1 VAERTPVTVFFYRHR
16 LYASFVSSNNNSDNK
31 SEIKSVV
38 TLITLGTVAWV
49 IAGLYFAITGA
60 DSKLIWTCVAGT
72 ALGAWGIRYS
82 KRRAARS
89 CI

>member
-1 VAERTPVTVFFYRHR
+1 M
-16 LYASFVSSNNNSDNK
+16 SSVNDSEKK
-31 SEIKSVV
+31 SEINSVV
-38 TLITLGTVAWV
+38 TIITLGTVAWV

-60 DSKLIWTCVAGT
+60 ESKLIWTCVAGT

-89 CI
+89 GI

>member
-1 VAERTPVTVFFYRHR
+1 M
-16 LYASFVSSNNNSDNK
+16 SSNEKSENK

-38 TLITLGTVAWV
+38 TLITLGAIAWV

-60 DSKLIWTCVAGT
+60 ESKLIWTCVAGT

-82 KRRAARS
+82 KRRAARNG
-89 CI
+89 I

>member
-1 VAERTPVTVFFYRHR
+1 MD
-16 LYASFVSSNNNSDNK
+16 LNNI

-38 TLITLGTVAWV
+38 TLISFGTAAWV
-49 IAGLYFAITGA
+49 IAGIVFVITGA
-60 DSKLIWTCVAGT
+60 EAKVIWTCVAGA

-89 CI
+89 GI

>member
-1 VAERTPVTVFFYRHR
+1 VAKGTPVAIYFYRHR
-16 LYASFVSSNNNSDNK
+16 LYASSMSSVDDSEKK
-31 SEIKSVV
+31 SEINSVV
-38 TLITLGTVAWV
+38 TLITLGTVTWV

-60 DSKLIWTCVAGT
+60 ESKLIWTCVAGT

-89 CI
+89 GI

>member
-1 VAERTPVTVFFYRHR
+1 
-16 LYASFVSSNNNSDNK
+16 VSSNNNSDNK

-38 TLITLGTVAWV
+38 TLITLGTAAWV
-49 IAGLYFAITGA
+49 IAGVYFVITSA
-60 DSKLIWTCVAGT
+60 DSKLVWTCVAGA

-89 CI
+89 GI

>member
-1 VAERTPVTVFFYRHR
+1 M
-16 LYASFVSSNNNSDNK
+16 SSVDDSEKK
-31 SEIKSVV
+31 SEINSVV

-49 IAGLYFAITGA
+49 ISGLYFAITGA
-60 DSKLIWTCVAGT
+60 ESKLIWTCVAGT

-89 CI
+89 GI

>member
-1 VAERTPVTVFFYRHR
+1 M
-16 LYASFVSSNNNSDNK
+16 SSVNDSENK

-38 TLITLGTVAWV
+38 TLITFGTVAWV
-49 IAGLYFAITGA
+49 IAGAFLLITGA
-60 DSKLIWTCVAGT
+60 ESKVIWTCVAGA

-89 CI
+89 GIWITFY

>member
-1 VAERTPVTVFFYRHR
+1 M
-16 LYASFVSSNNNSDNK
+16 SSNDNSENK

-49 IAGLYFAITGA
+49 IAGLYFVITSA
-60 DSKLIWTCVAGT
+60 DSKMVLTCVAG
-72 ALGAWGIRYS
+72 AVLGAWGIRYS

-89 CI
+89 GI

>member
-1 VAERTPVTVFFYRHR
+1 M
-16 LYASFVSSNNNSDNK
+16 SSNNNSDNK
-31 SEIKSVV
+31 SDIKSVV

-49 IAGLYFAITGA
+49 IAGAYFLATGA
-60 DSKLIWTCVAGT
+60 DSKLIWTCVSGA

-89 CI
+89 GI

>member
-1 VAERTPVTVFFYRHR
+1 M
-16 LYASFVSSNNNSDNK
+16 SSNEKSENK

-38 TLITLGTVAWV
+38 TLITLGTIAWV

-60 DSKLIWTCVAGT
+60 ESKLIWTCVAGT

-82 KRRAARS
+82 KRRAARNG
-89 CI
+89 I